1 VNRRLRSIA
10 AAAAA
15 LAGAGTA
22 VVPQHAASLAVLAAA
37 TVAVVAAAF
46 LLVLAGPLVT
56 AERPRTTLDG
66 AAARSKAPSLDPQG
80 LRDARRDLAARGDGT
95 LTPAVHRRL
104 RAGATLRLAALGVDL
119 DDAAGQ
125 QHARTLL
132 GPASAGLL
140 LGSPPAGAEVDAR
153 RTARTVHRTLDEL
166 DALVP
171 PLGGRRDHHR

>member
-1 VNRRLRSIA
+1 MNRRLRSVA
-10 AAAAA
+10 VAAAA
-15 LAGAGTA
+15 LAGAGAA

-56 AERPRTTLDG
+56 ADRPRTALDG
-66 AAARSKAPSLDPQG
+66 VTARSAAPALDPQG
-80 LRDARRDLAARGDGT
+80 LRDARRDLAARGDGR

-104 RAGATLRLAALGVDL
+104 RAGVTLRLTAHAVDL
-119 DDAAGQ
+119 DDPAGQ
-125 QHARTLL
+125 REARGLL
-132 GPASAGLL
+132 SRETAGLL
-140 LGSPPAGAEVDAR
+140 LGAPPAGADVDAR

-171 PLGGRRDHHR
+171 PLGGTRDHHR